1 MAEQDTTT
9 QNIEGK
15 FTQAQLE
22 TKIGERLSRERKSIA
37 SKLGIESM
45 DKLDAFLDSNK
56 SNVTLKNDFQEKNT
70 TLTNTV
76 KDKEITIDMLKANID
91 PDQLDNAKALT
102 QVKLSKDDT
111 LNFKTGLEKL
121 VEEMPFLIRGTE
133 QQKNEQQGEKP
144 KVGVEVKNQA
154 DTRTEKDKHDEKYK
168 NSIYYRK

>member
-1 MAEQDTTT
+1 MAEQETTT
-9 QNIEGK
+9 QETTEGK

-56 SNVTLKNDFQEKNT
+56 SNVTLKDDFQEKNT

-76 KDKEITIDMLKANID
+76 KDKDITIDMLIANID
-91 PDQLDNAKALT
+91 PDHIKNAKALT
-102 QVKLSKDDT
+102 EVKMSEDDT
-111 LNFKTGLEKL
+111 LTFKSGLEKL
-121 VEEMPFLIRGTE
+121 VEEMPFLIRG
-133 QQKNEQQGEKP
+133 NEQLKTDPEKV

>member
-1 MAEQDTTT
+1 MAEETNT
-9 QNIEGK
+9 QNNEGK

-45 DKLDAFLDSNK
+45 DKLDAFLDGNK
-56 SNVTLKNDFQEKNT
+56 SNVTLKDDFQEKNT

-91 PDQLDNAKALT
+91 PVQLDNAKALT
-102 QVKLSKDDT
+102 EVKLSKDDT
-111 LNFKTGLEKL
+111 LTFKTGLEKL
-121 VEEMPFLIRGTE
+121 VEEMPFLIRGNE
-133 QQKNEQQGEKP
+133 QQKETQQQKT
-144 KVGVEVKNQA
+144 KVGVEVKTNT
-154 DTRTEKDKHDEKYK
+154 DTRTDKDKYDAKYK

>member
-1 MAEQDTTT
+1 MAELDNNT
-9 QNIEGK
+9 QNNEGK

-37 SKLGIESM
+37 TKLGIESM
-45 DKLDAFLDSNK
+45 DKLDGFLENNK
-56 SNVTLKNDFQEKNT
+56 SNLDLREKFQRENIVLGEKNSDT
-70 TLTNTV
+70 ELV
-76 KDKEITIDMLKANID
+76 VDMLKANID

-111 LNFKTGLEKL
+111 LDFKTGLEKL

-133 QQKNEQQGEKP
+133 QQKIDPEKV
-144 KVGVEVKNQA
+144 KVGVEVKNVA